1 MLNLKEDEMKL
12 TKARIESLPTP
23 SKGQQFYWDKELA
36 GFGVRV
42 SNTGGKSYVVRGS
55 VNGHDKRITIASCK
69 LLSCDEARKRAMS
82 TKLEMLDGVNPQEKK
97 QRTVA
102 QSVTLTEIVEDYL
115 KNKRTKHGDLR
126 PKTKQDIERCVRTTF
141 EDWADKPVVNIT
153 KDMCVKR
160 FRERS
165 KTAPTQAN
173 QSFRY
178 LRALLNWAREK
189 YASSDGTYPI
199 LPVNPV
205 AQAIKSGGQANW
217 NLEKPRTTRIP
228 RDKIG
233 LVWSMLQEFATS
245 PIHRASTQTS
255 ADLVA
260 FMLLTGVRVSE
271 ARELTWDSVDLKSTP
286 PIFSLTQTKNHNVV
300 TLPISKTLLTV
311 LDRRYEKRVAGNN
324 YVFPA
329 ARGNKKYLSDA
340 RALLERLSETARCH
354 IHPHAL
360 RRTFEDIAQLCNIDY
375 DQRRQLLNHLA
386 NDVHGM
392 AYANNPDPAALL
404 PAVEKIGEWVESE
417 STINETL
424 N

>member
-1 MLNLKEDEMKL
+1 MLNLKEDEMRL
-12 TKARIESLPTP
+12 TKARIESLPIP
-23 SKGQQFYWDKELA
+23 SKAQEFHWDDELP

-42 SNTGGKSYVVRGS
+42 TNAGGKSYVLRGS
-55 VNGHDKRITIASCK
+55 VNGRDRRVTICSCK
-69 LLSCDEARKRAMS
+69 LLSCDEARKRAIA
-82 TKLEMLDGVNPQEKK
+82 TKLDMQNGIDPQEKK

-115 KNKRTKHGDLR
+115 NNKRTKHGELR
-126 PKTKQDIERCVRTTF
+126 PKTKQDIERCVRNTF
-141 EDWADKPVVNIT
+141 ADWAGKPVANIT

-178 LRALLNWAREK
+178 LRALLNWARDK
-189 YASSDGTYPI
+189 YVNSDGTYPI
-199 LPVNPV
+199 LAVNPV

-271 ARELTWDSVDLKSTP
+271 ANQLTWDKISLNITP
-286 PIFSLTQTKNHNVV
+286 PTFSLTQTKNHNAV

-311 LDRRYEKRVAGNN
+311 LERRYEKRVTGNN

-329 ARGNKKYLSDA
+329 ARGNKKYLSDV
-340 RALLERLSETARCH
+340 RTVLERLSEATGCH

-404 PAVEKIGEWVESE
+404 PAVEKIGEWIERQA
-417 STINETL
+417 
-424 N
+424 

>member
-1 MLNLKEDEMKL
+1 MKL
-12 TKARIESLPTP
+12 TKARIEGLPLP
-23 SKGQQFYWDKELA
+23 AKGQAFHWDDELP

-42 SNTGGKSYVVRGS
+42 TNAGGKSYVVRGS
-55 VNGHDKRITIASCK
+55 INGNDKRVTIGSCK
-69 LLSCDEARKRAMS
+69 ILSCDEARKRAM
-82 TKLEMLDGVNPQEKK
+82 TAKLEMLDGLEPKEKK
-97 QRTVA
+97 QRTEA
-102 QSVTLTEIVEDYL
+102 QSVTLQEIIRDYL
-115 KNKRTKHGDLR
+115 KNKRTKHGELR
-126 PKTKQDIERCVRTTF
+126 PKTKQDIERCIRTTF
-141 EDWADKPVVNIT
+141 ADWADKPVASIT

-178 LRALLNWAREK
+178 LRALLNWARDK
-189 YASSDGTYPI
+189 YVTSDGTYPI

-205 AQAIKSGGQANW
+205 TQAIKSGGQANW
-217 NLEKPRTTRIP
+217 NIEKPRTTRIP

-255 ADLVA
+255 ADLIA

-271 ARELTWDSVDLKSTP
+271 ANQLTWDRVNLKSTP
-286 PIFSLTQTKNHNVV
+286 PVFQLTQTKNHNAI

-311 LDRRYEKRVAGNN
+311 LERRYEKRVTGNN

-340 RALLERLSETARCH
+340 RAVLERLSEATASH

-404 PAVEKIGEWVESE
+404 PAVEKIGEWVGQ
-417 STINETL
+417 NVVL
-424 N
+424 